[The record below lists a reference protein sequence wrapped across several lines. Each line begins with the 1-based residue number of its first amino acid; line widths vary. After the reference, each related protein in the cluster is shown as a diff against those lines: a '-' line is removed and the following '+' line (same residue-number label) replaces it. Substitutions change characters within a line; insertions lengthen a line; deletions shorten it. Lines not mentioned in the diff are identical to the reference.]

1 MNMKSKTVVG
11 VVACLVL
18 AGSMSIYAQ
27 EKDACGKPMTDAKK
41 SQRALDMLEIQNVAS
56 AHEYY
61 HGAFLH
67 NEEIR
72 DIWSKR
78 DDIAWKNNNDYYAN
92 RKDFNNFYGV
102 GIKQANPLG
111 ALWYHML
118 TTPIIEVSG
127 DGQTAQAIWMSFG
140 NVSGAGGT
148 GTMSQ
153 WTEEKYS
160 MDFIKEDGKW
170 KIWHLRTYVEY
181 YSPFQK
187 SWTESNLA
195 APTGSANEQKMGGG
209 APPSG
214 DKDKSAGGPPQGQAG
229 QQGGAPPQGGQQGAS
244 APPQGQQGGT
254 AATVKEEPG
263 AKFDMKPTENGN
275 YYEGY
280 HPERVKPVI
289 DPIPPMPY
297 CTWKDTTPTI
307 LQKDQ
312 TADVVSGKIRY
323 DSK

>member
-1 MNMKSKTVVG
+1 MKIRATYFVG
-11 VVACLVL
+11 VTALLAAMALAAPVARAAELD
-18 AGSMSIYAQ
+18 S
-27 EKDACGKPMTDAKK
+27 CGKPMTDAKK
-41 SQRALDMLEIQNVAS
+41 AQLALDMLEIQNVAS

-67 NEEIR
+67 GEELR

-78 DDIAWKNNNDYYAN
+78 DDIGWKNNNDYYAN
-92 RKDFNNFYGV
+92 RKDLNHFYAE
-102 GIKQANPLG
+102 GITQANPLG

-118 TTPIIEVSG
+118 TTPIITVSG
-127 DGQTAQAIWMSFG
+127 DGQTAKAIWMSFG

-195 APTGSANEQKMGGG
+195 APAGSANEQKMGGG

-214 DKDKSAGGPPQGQAG
+214 DDKDK
-229 QQGGAPPQGGQQGAS
+229 GGAAG
-244 APPQGQQGGT
+244 APPQGQQGGGT

-263 AKFDMKPTENGN
+263 AKFDNMKPTENGN

-280 HPERVKPVI
+280 HPERKKPVI
-289 DPIPPMPY
+289 DPIPPQPY

-307 LQKDQ
+307 IDGDH
-312 TADVVSGKIRY
+312 TNEVISGKIRY
-323 DSK
+323 GVK